1 MKKNKH
7 SEEEIIKIIKEYE
20 QLQDIQEVC
29 RRYNISDKTLY
40 RWRSKYE
47 GMDSQDIRKLRGLE
61 RENKDLKSL
70 VADLS
75 LENKILKDVNSKK
88 WSA

>member
-1 MKKNKH
+1 MKKNRY
-7 SEEEIIKIIKEYE
+7 SEEEIIRIIKEYE

-40 RWRSKYE
+40 RWRTKYE
-47 GMDSQDIRKLRGLE
+47 GMESQEIRKLRNIE
-61 RENKDLKSL
+61 KENKDLKAL

-88 WSA
+88 W